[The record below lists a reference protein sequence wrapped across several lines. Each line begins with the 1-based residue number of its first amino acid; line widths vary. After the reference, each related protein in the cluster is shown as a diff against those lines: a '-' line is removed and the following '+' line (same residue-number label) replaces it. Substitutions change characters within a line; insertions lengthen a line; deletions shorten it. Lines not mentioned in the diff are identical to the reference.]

1 MTKQPIMPLR
11 YMMVLGTFLLSLLLY
26 IDRACISAAKGAIS
40 DSLGFSDKQMGWVL
54 SIFALGYALFQVPS
68 GIAGDKFGPRK
79 VLTAVVT
86 LWSIFTAFTGIAWNY
101 SSMLI
106 VRFLFGAGEA
116 GAFPNMARTI
126 YSWMPVKERGIT
138 QGINFSGSRIGSAFA
153 LPVVAWMITEI
164 GWRTSFYI
172 LGGIGM
178 LWSAAWYAFFRD
190 NPEDHP
196 NISEAEKELI
206 LAERQEQST
215 EKASISASI
224 VFSSKNVWIAM
235 SQYFASNF
243 TFFFTLTWLL
253 PYVKETYNLGLQEAG
268 WYASIPIL
276 CGALGNWFSGW
287 LIDRIYKSG
296 KWKMSRVIPAVM
308 GFSLA
313 ALGLVF
319 SVFMSEV
326 EWAIFFLSI
335 AVFGADMTLSPSW
348 SLCIDIG
355 KENSG
360 AVSGTMNM
368 AGNIGAFITALSF
381 PYFVDW
387 FGGVKPFFF
396 IAASLCVMAIFL
408 WFFVKPEKSLEE
420 Y

>member
-1 MTKQPIMPLR
+1 MKQSLIPLR
-11 YMMVLGTFLLSLLLY
+11 YVIVLGTFLLSLLLY

-40 DSLGFSDKQMGWVL
+40 ESLSFTDKQMGWVL

-68 GIAGDKFGPRK
+68 GMAGDKFGPRK
-79 VLTAVVT
+79 VLTAVVA
-86 LWSIFTAFTGIAWNY
+86 LWSIFTAFTGLAWSY
-101 SSMLI
+101 TSMLV
-106 VRFLFGAGEA
+106 VRFIFGAGEA

-126 YSWMPVKERGIT
+126 YSWMPVTERGIT

-153 LPVVAWMITEI
+153 LPLVAYMITSI
-164 GWRTSFYI
+164 GWRISFFI
-172 LGGIGM
+172 LGMIGI
-178 LWSAAWYAFFRD
+178 LWSVAWYLFFRD

-196 NISEAEKELI
+196 HISESEKKLI
-206 LAERQEQST
+206 LTERQQQTS
-215 EKASISASI
+215 EKSDLDISIL
-224 VFSSKNVWIAM
+224 FRSKNLWIAM
-235 SQYFASNF
+235 AQYFASNF

-253 PYVKETYNLGLQEAG
+253 PYIKDTYRLGLQEAG
-268 WYASIPIL
+268 WYASVPIIS
-276 CGALGNWFSGW
+276 GALGNWFSGW
-287 LIDRIYKSG
+287 LIDRIYKTG
-296 KWKMSRVIPAVM
+296 KWRMSRMLPAVI

-313 ALGLVF
+313 AVGLVF
-319 SVFMSEV
+319 SVYMSSV
-326 EWAIFFLSI
+326 VWAIVFLSV

-355 KENSG
+355 RKNAG

-381 PYFVDW
+381 PYMVDW

-396 IAASLCVMAIFL
+396 IASILCAMAALL
-408 WFFVKPEKSLEE
+408 WFFVKPELSLAE